1 MTYRQRSYI
10 PSLLILRFL
19 EGAGIWGRFPS
30 PGVARGATGCSARTI
45 DGRTFRRP
53 PTAAAA
59 QWPES
64 DGEALE
70 AVPSLLGTW
79 DPSYLKAEVSQS
91 HGHSVSSSARTQ
103 KGIERPL
110 DIPIARGQY
119 SSNNTRLDRRER
131 LLQGVLRLFSWVQ
144 GAWRLWRGCLRGGR
158 LSGGGE
164 ELTTPLSCGSSS
176 KSIGRAVVGD
186 SARRLVGEFRAA
198 KGLLGVVCMN
208 VSLMRQQLA
217 VFIRRVHIPFYL
229 PPTLWDIWRS
239 RQNGDS
245 FLKTKSEEQ
254 CCLRR
259 MSRNVLKAP
268 SDVGCT

>member
-1 MTYRQRSYI
+1 MAYRQRSYI

-19 EGAGIWGRFPS
+19 GGAGIWGRFPS

-59 QWPES
+59 QMPES

-119 SSNNTRLDRRER
+119 SSNNTRLDRWER
-131 LLQGVLRLFSWVQ
+131 LLQGVLRLFSRVQ

-158 LSGGGE
+158 LSGGRRGTHDAALLRLVIE
-164 ELTTPLSCGSSS
+164 VHWACSSRRLGAETGGGVQGSQRLAGGGLYECKPHATTTGGVYQESPHTILSSS
-176 KSIGRAVVGD
+176 DIVGY
-186 SARRLVGEFRAA
+186 LEKQA
-198 KGLLGVVCMN
+198 K
-208 VSLMRQQLA
+208 
-217 VFIRRVHIPFYL
+217 
-229 PPTLWDIWRS
+229 W
-239 RQNGDS
+239 
-245 FLKTKSEEQ
+245 
-254 CCLRR
+254 
-259 MSRNVLKAP
+259 
-268 SDVGCT
+268 